1 MNKKRLFDNWPD
13 RYNDWFMTPIGK
25 LVKEY
30 EGAVINEF
38 LQPAIGE
45 KILDAGCGSGIFTLD
60 FLAAGAHV
68 VGLEISLPML
78 AEARNKTAA
87 YPFFGVQGDILSL
100 PFQNDTFDK
109 VVSVTALEFIEDAR
123 GAVEEMFRVT
133 RSGGAV
139 VVASLNSLSP
149 WAFRRIAK
157 VNKEPEHVLKNAF
170 FRSPEELQ
178 NIMPYECGI
187 KTAVH
192 FNKEDDPARAR
203 QTELQGAAEGLNTGA
218 FVAAVWQKP

>member
-1 MNKKRLFDNWPD
+1 MSNKRLFDNWSD
-13 RYNDWFMTPIGK
+13 RYDDWFTTPIGK

-38 LQPAIGE
+38 LQPAPGE
-45 KILDAGCGSGIFTLD
+45 KILDAGCGSGVFALD
-60 FLAAGAHV
+60 ILAAGAHV
-68 VGLEISLPML
+68 VGLEISLAML
-78 AEARNKTAA
+78 AGARNKTAA
-87 YPFFGVQGDILSL
+87 YPFIGVQGDIMSL
-100 PFQNDTFDK
+100 PFQKESFDK

-157 VNKEPEHVLKNAF
+157 VKKEPEHVLKNAF
-170 FRSPEELQ
+170 FRSPEELR
-178 NIMPYECGI
+178 NIMPYECSI

-192 FNKEDDPARAR
+192 FNKEDDPTRAG